1 MAQTCRYQQV
11 NMAEVQTPAGA
22 SARDTV
28 LMALSVLVLLAG
40 IVAFYWFDEQAL
52 PVRILMVIVGLA
64 AGAGLMWFTWYGRE
78 FWQFVLAARVELRK
92 VVWPERDETVKTT
105 YVVFGFAIVMGLF
118 FWLLDMGLTF
128 LTRLLGGQAG

>member
-1 MAQTCRYQQV
+1 
-11 NMAEVQTPAGA
+11 MAEVQTPAGA

-28 LMALSVLVLLAG
+28 LMTLSIAALLAG

-52 PVRILMVIVGLA
+52 PIRIVMVIVGLA

-128 LTRLLGGQAG
+128 LTRLLGGQTG

>member
-1 MAQTCRYQQV
+1 
-11 NMAEVQTPAGA
+11 MAEVQTPAGA

-28 LMALSVLVLLAG
+28 LMALSITVLFAG
-40 IVAFYWFDEQAL
+40 IVAFYWFEDQAL
-52 PVRILMVIVGLA
+52 PIRIVMVIAGVA

-78 FWQFVLAARVELRK
+78 FWQFVLAARIELRK

-105 YVVFGFAIVMGLF
+105 YVVFGFAVVMGLF

-128 LTRLLGGQAG
+128 LTRLLGGQTG

>member
-1 MAQTCRYQQV
+1 
-11 NMAEVQTPAGA
+11 MAEVQTPAGA

-28 LMALSVLVLLAG
+28 LMMLSVVVLLAG
-40 IVAFYWFDEQAL
+40 IVAFYWFEEQML
-52 PVRILMVIVGLA
+52 PIRIAMVVVGLA

-78 FWQFVLAARVELRK
+78 FWQFVLAARIELRK